1 MDGVAVKT
9 AAKTGSKK
17 YSGYTK
23 NVPPGI
29 DPELTRTGP
38 GTPMGE
44 YMRKFWHPV
53 CLSEELTDLPKAIR
67 ILGEDLVAFRDKS
80 GQVGV
85 LHRNCSH
92 RGASL
97 EYGIIAER
105 GIRCCYHGWLYDVDG
120 TLLEAPC
127 EPTDTKLKDTVCQP
141 AYPAFEKHGLVFAYM
156 GPIDQMPEFPDYDA
170 YFLPKGNRLIPFS
183 NIYPC
188 NWLQVCENIMDH
200 LHSSVLHNNMVVET
214 VDSDTAKRMALEGFG
229 PMPQIYWETTH
240 NGNGMVFTAGRRID
254 DETVYV
260 RLTNCILPDF
270 MMIGSPTA
278 QATLPRHSM
287 VGNCRWHTPVD
298 DEHMIIF
305 GWRHFNDEVDP
316 DGVGREEDLGV
327 DKFDFLDGQ
336 VGNRTYE
343 QGQRAPGDWEALTSL
358 GPISVHKR
366 ETPAKSD
373 VGVYMLRR
381 LLRAAVRGE
390 TGPNTVH
397 DEQRKRGQTL
407 HVYTQDSVLRIPKKT
422 GQDDNALLLSVAKQV
437 LAIMKEGDDLPTLQR
452 DIHIRKRLNELG
464 NGNALGEAVRSRN
477 EGAA

>member
-1 MDGVAVKT
+1 MSEVLRTT
-9 AAKTGSKK
+9 AKGPKP
-17 YSGYTK
+17 YSGYQK
-23 NVPPGI
+23 NVVPDI

-53 CLSEELTDLPKAIR
+53 CLSEELTDVPKAIR
-67 ILGEDLVAFRDKS
+67 ILGENLVAFRDKS
-80 GQVGV
+80 GNVGV
-85 LHRNCSH
+85 LHRQCSH

-97 EYGIIAER
+97 EFGIIAEH

-120 TLLEAPC
+120 SVLEMPC
-127 EPTDTKLKDTVCQP
+127 EPADSTLKETVCQG

-156 GPIDQMPEFPDYDA
+156 GPFDQMPKFPDYDA
-170 YFLPKGNRLIPFS
+170 YFLPREGKLVPFS

-200 LHSSVLHNNMVVET
+200 LHSSVLHNNMVV
-214 VDSDTAKRMALEGFG
+214 DDTDEITRKRMALEGFG
-229 PMPQIYWETTH
+229 PMPQIHWEPTH
-240 NGNGMVFTAGRRID
+240 DGNGMAFTAARRID
-254 DETVYV
+254 DEKVYV
-260 RLTNCILPDF
+260 RITNCILPDF

-278 QATLPRHSM
+278 QASRTRHST

-305 GWRHFNDEVDP
+305 GWRMFNDEVDP
-316 DGVGREEDLGV
+316 DHVGREEDLGV

-343 QGQRAPGDWEALTSL
+343 QGQRAPGDFEALTSI

-366 ETPAKSD
+366 ETPARSD
-373 VGVYMLRR
+373 VGVYTLRR

-390 TGPNTVH
+390 TPANSIH
-397 DEQRKRGQTL
+397 EAQLARGETL
-407 HVYTQDSVLRIPKKT
+407 HVYTQDSVLRIPRQA
-422 GQDDNALLLSVAKQV
+422 GQDDKALLLSVAKQV
-437 LAIMKEGDDLPTLQR
+437 LAIMKEGDSLPTMQR
-452 DIHIRKRLNELG
+452 DPHIRRRLNELG
-464 NGNALGEAVRSRN
+464 DGNALGDAVKSLN
-477 EGAA
+477 EVPA